1 MNRNLT
7 LTILG
12 AAVVAAAA
20 LSTVSGA
27 AEKKPVAPA
36 LNFKVK
42 DIDGKEVA
50 LQKYQGQVLLVVN
63 VASYCGNTK
72 QYTNMQAI
80 YEKYGK
86 QGFSILAF
94 PANDFGKQE
103 PGSEKEIKE
112 FCNTKYKTTF
122 PMFSKVVVKGEGQTP
137 FYSYLTSKE
146 TNPSFG
152 GDVEWNF
159 AKFLLDRN
167 GKVIARFPAKLD
179 PGSPEVVA
187 AIEKAL
193 AEK

>member
-1 MNRNLT
+1 MKKTFT
-7 LTILG
+7 LTVLG
-12 AAVVAAAA
+12 VAVVAAAA
-20 LSTVSGA
+20 LSSVSGA

-42 DIDGKEVA
+42 DIDGKEVP

-86 QGFSILAF
+86 QGFSVLAF

-103 PGSEKEIKE
+103 PGTEQEIKE

-122 PMFSKVVVKGEGQTP
+122 PMFSKVVVKGEGQAP
-137 FYSYLTSKE
+137 LYQFLTSKE

-159 AKFLLDRN
+159 AKFLLDRKGN
-167 GKVIARFPAKLD
+167 VIGRFPAKLD

-193 AEK
+193 AAK

>member
-1 MNRNLT
+1 MNRTLT

-12 AAVVAAAA
+12 VAVAAAA
-20 LSTVSGA
+20 TLTSVSGA
-27 AEKKPVAPA
+27 AEKKPVAPV
-36 LNFKVK
+36 LNFKMK

-50 LQKYQGQVLLVVN
+50 LNKYQGQVLMVVN

-80 YEKYGK
+80 YEKYNK

-94 PANDFGKQE
+94 PANEFGKQE
-103 PGSEKEIKE
+103 PGTDQEIKE
-112 FCNTKYKTTF
+112 FCNTKFKTTF

-137 FYSYLTSKE
+137 LYTYLTSKE
-146 TNPSFG
+146 TNPKFG

-159 AKFLLDRN
+159 AKFLVDRQGN
-167 GKVIARFPAKLD
+167 VIARFPAKLD